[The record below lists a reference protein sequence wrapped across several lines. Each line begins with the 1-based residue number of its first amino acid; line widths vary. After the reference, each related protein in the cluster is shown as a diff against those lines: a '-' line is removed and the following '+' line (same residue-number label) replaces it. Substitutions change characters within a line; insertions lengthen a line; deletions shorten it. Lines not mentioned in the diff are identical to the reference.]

1 MPCKSFKAELE
12 PHNIYQRYT
21 YSLIYFHFKMIDT
34 AECGK
39 TKSCLRDPENC
50 KDNTNCNYLVT
61 FQKKGSEIEFSVSG
75 KADGWIA
82 VGFNDKPKMVCIY
95 RLYACAMQKPQ
106 LCLYAIFFARAM
118 SRWLIQE
125 LLHNSEKMTYEA
137 SLSYR

>member
-1 MPCKSFKAELE
+1 
-12 PHNIYQRYT
+12 
-21 YSLIYFHFKMIDT
+21 MIDT